1 MSLRQKPHFLEPLSW
16 DMRVEP
22 SSPHLSFPAVSV
34 MTKNCRHLN
43 RAFALLKLML
53 LPISITV
60 ASASASAICGDLSGR
75 WTVSY
80 ETDIV
85 GLQDRLAG
93 GSTLILSAVDSSLQG
108 RASLGNRSD
117 GNLIGCCSD
126 GAFRVAITFRHD
138 PTLFIRLNGRS
149 DDRDIIGS
157 YAATFSDGGF
167 SQGSFRAVRLTTGKG
182 DVVNP
187 SSWTGQAGFPS
198 QDQDLQAE
206 PTHYLDPES
215 NWSLQQEG
223 GAREIFVITYKRNTI
238 LMCRNKP
245 LIWQWWL

>member
-1 MSLRQKPHFLEPLSW
+1 
-16 DMRVEP
+16 
-22 SSPHLSFPAVSV
+22 
-34 MTKNCRHLN
+34 
-43 RAFALLKLML
+43 ML
-53 LPISITV
+53 LTVLITV
-60 ASASASAICGDLSGR
+60 TSASASETCSDLSGR

-80 ETDIV
+80 ETDIG
-85 GLQDRLAG
+85 GLQDRLAS

-126 GAFRVAITFRHD
+126 GVFRAAITFRHD

-149 DDRDIIGS
+149 DDREIIGS

-167 SQGSFRAVRLTTGKG
+167 SQGSFRAVQLTTGKG

-187 SSWTGQAGFPS
+187 SSWTGEVRFPS
-198 QDQDLQAE
+198 LDQGFQAE
-206 PTHYLDPES
+206 STHYLDPEA
-215 NWSLQQEG
+215 NWSLQQDG

>member
-1 MSLRQKPHFLEPLSW
+1 
-16 DMRVEP
+16 
-22 SSPHLSFPAVSV
+22 
-34 MTKNCRHLN
+34 MTKNCRNLH
-43 RAFALLKLML
+43 RALALLKLML
-53 LPISITV
+53 LPILITV
-60 ASASASAICGDLSGR
+60 ASASASEICDDLSGR

-80 ETDIV
+80 ETDID
-85 GLQDRLAG
+85 GLQDRLAC

-126 GAFRVAITFRHD
+126 GVFRAAITFRHD

-149 DDRDIIGS
+149 DDKEIMGS

-167 SQGSFRAVRLTTGKG
+167 FQGSFRAVRLTTGKG

-187 SSWTGQAGFPS
+187 SVWTGQASFPS
-198 QDQDLQAE
+198 HDQDLQAE
-206 PTHYLDPES
+206 PTHYLDPEA

-223 GAREIFVITYKRNTI
+223 GAKEIFVITYKRNTI